1 MNKIYVAGAISDSN
15 VLQVL
20 KNIRLGQRAS
30 VELLLK
36 GYAPFVPFLDYQL
49 FLQLRDD
56 EEISLTQIQQYSM
69 EWLGACDA
77 VFVLPNSENSKGTQ
91 AEIKRAITLEI
102 PVFTSI
108 EAMDGYF
115 GMTKSTVLEDIAR
128 AKDGLSKGPK
138 GLEGTPR
145 TPELIKTYKGW
156 RVE

>member
-1 MNKIYVAGAISDSN
+1 MYKIYVAGAISDPD

-20 KNIRLGQRAS
+20 ENLKIGQRVS

-36 GYAPFVPFLDYQL
+36 GYAPYCPFIDYQ
-49 FLQLRDD
+49 FFFQLRDG
-56 EEISLTQIQQYSM
+56 ETITGEQIKAYSM

-108 EAMDGYF
+108 ATMDEYF
-115 GMTKSTVLEDIAR
+115 KS
-128 AKDGLSKGPK
+128 
-138 GLEGTPR
+138 
-145 TPELIKTYKGW
+145 PELTKLSFVYWQTMSDIYSRLHDTFPIAKEDFYE
-156 RVE
+156 R

>member
-91 AEIKRAITLEI
+91 NEIKRAITLEI
-102 PVFTSI
+102 PVFTTI
-108 EAMDGYF
+108 ESMETYF
-115 GMTKSTVLEDIAR
+115 NS
-128 AKDGLSKGPK
+128 
-138 GLEGTPR
+138 
-145 TPELIKTYKGW
+145 PELTKISYVHWQTMSDIHSNRGEKVFPIIEKGYNQ
-156 RVE
+156 